1 MFESVALTPAWGVAN
16 CSMGAFGCGYAVGG
30 LLTDPKAPPGW
41 GVGPGDVGCVPGGFN
56 LLGAATVLNC
66 IAQRIICNQVVA
78 SCDPNDIIGP
88 KGYGEGR
95 YVSRSEVLP
104 YTIRYE
110 NDPEAATAPAQKVE
124 IRQVLDSDLNPLTF
138 RVKDFGFADYV
149 FAVEGNVSSY
159 FNTVDLP
166 DSLGYDLEVTAGI
179 DIEKNEAFWILQT
192 IDSKTGL
199 PPADPLKGFL
209 ALNDSTGAGE
219 GFVNYTIK
227 AKNNAITGDSILA
240 LAEIVF
246 DINAPI
252 ITPEIFNIID
262 AEPPVSKVKVLGI
275 DSDSITVTAEIED
288 DFKGS
293 GAKAYD
299 LYVSEGNGDFKLVA
313 SDLPNDSTFK
323 IASKEGEVYCLYA
336 VSKDN
341 VNNKEAQK
349 PQADTCFISTGV
361 VTGTVTPKVEGT
373 FILYPNP
380 SDGYKF
386 NVLITGLE
394 IQETV
399 TLEVVDVLGRSMFVT
414 DFRDAA
420 YFIDSEVKLSPKL
433 DPGIYFVNCYT
444 KKGKSVKKMVV
455 ER

>member
-1 MFESVALTPAWGVAN
+1 M
-16 CSMGAFGCGYAVGG
+16 
-30 LLTDPKAPPGW
+30 
-41 GVGPGDVGCVPGGFN
+41 
-56 LLGAATVLNC
+56 
-66 IAQRIICNQVVA
+66 
-78 SCDPNDIIGP
+78 
-88 KGYGEGR
+88 
-95 YVSRSEVLP
+95 
-104 YTIRYE
+104 
-110 NDPEAATAPAQKVE
+110 
-124 IRQVLDSDLNPLTF
+124 LDSDLNPLTF

-149 FAVEGNVSSY
+149 FTVDGNVSSY

-179 DIEKNEAFWILQT
+179 DIEKNEAFWVLQT
-192 IDSKTGL
+192 IDPKTGL

-209 ALNDSTGAGE
+209 ALNDSSGVGE

-240 LAEIVF
+240 IAEIVF

-262 AEPPVSKVKVLGI
+262 AEPPVSKIKVLGT
-275 DSDSITVTAEIED
+275 DSDSISVTAMIVD
-288 DFKGS
+288 DLKGS

-299 LYVSEGNGDFKLVA
+299 LYVSEGNEAFKLVA
-313 SDLPNDSTFK
+313 SDISGDSTVK
-323 IASKEGEVYCLYA
+323 IAAREGEVYCLYA

-349 PQADTCFISTGV
+349 LQADTCFISTGV

-394 IQETV
+394 SQETV
-399 TLEVVDVLGRSMFVT
+399 TLEVIDVLGRSMFTT
-414 DFRDAA
+414 DFKDAA
-420 YFIDSEVKLSPKL
+420 YFIDSDVKLSPKL

-444 KKGKSVKKMVV
+444 KKGKTVKKMIV